1 MHVITTHGGT
11 AGALDA
17 QVLKLVQWLKARDDR
32 RYGPEW
38 CMMRIQGGSTS
49 PSPAALRASRTPAGH
64 EPVYRHASA
73 SSNGVAMTGALQLTS
88 ADGWQFICLQQTA
101 NSTGYHYR
109 FL

>member
-38 CMMRIQGGSTS
+38 CMMRIQGGPFARCGRVIEGFGSLDRLIGGGV
-49 PSPAALRASRTPAGH
+49 AQASLVG
-64 EPVYRHASA
+64 SA
-73 SSNGVAMTGALQLTS
+73 SHPRSLRNRSLS
-88 ADGWQFICLQQTA
+88 
-101 NSTGYHYR
+101 R
-109 FL
+109 FPRVCRSR